1 MAGNNTS
8 MQMLMGSDV
17 MVAMSDSMSDTMS
30 VTYSEV
36 RASAGEET
44 WKLYSQEEQFIRVMM
59 ATDMVNIK
67 SSFTNLSEIV
77 DQQWFSSFLA
87 GAHTYTLWRG
97 KSLTHRYTNT
107 ALIEFI
113 APLQHFPITQPQ
125 CLFYISKL

>member
-1 MAGNNTS
+1 

-36 RASAGEET
+36 RASTEEET

-67 SSFTNLSEIV
+67 TSLTDLSEPF
-77 DQQWFSSFLA
+77 DQQWFASILA
-87 GAHTYTLWRG
+87 AEPV
-97 KSLTHRYTNT
+97 THNGRILHLLN
-107 ALIEFI
+107 FI
-113 APLQHFPITQPQ
+113 VPLQHFRITKSQ

>member
-36 RASAGEET
+36 RASTEEET

-59 ATDMVNIK
+59 ATDMVNI
-67 SSFTNLSEIV
+67 
-77 DQQWFSSFLA
+77 
-87 GAHTYTLWRG
+87 
-97 KSLTHRYTNT
+97 
-107 ALIEFI
+107 
-113 APLQHFPITQPQ
+113 
-125 CLFYISKL
+125 